1 MDVLELFCQV
11 AWDPVPQVD
20 RHHWKW
26 GGGNGSWAGG
36 LGLRQLSI
44 VIYPWY
50 HDQNHNHTY
59 HTYIII
65 FIVPASLGIHVDIPH
80 TGNYPPSLN
89 MLSMMMVLKIIL
101 IMSIMLIL
109 LELILIN
116 WIQPWPVN
124 AICSEGE
131 LWRLKYQFSKNLIP
145 VHHFLKSFSV
155 FFAGPGVRVLDGRSH
170 FWARAEC
177 PLCCENLPPYPCS
190 LSWWWWWL
198 WSCQILDNDVMMP
211 CDGNWQWC
219 HVTELVKRMVTMT
232 NLGCW

>member
-1 MDVLELFCQV
+1 MGAFLSSCVKKNRLPE
-11 AWDPVPQVD
+11 VD
-20 RHHWKW
+20 GHHWKG
-26 GGGNGSWAGG
+26 GGGNGSWARG
-36 LGLRQLSI
+36 LDLRQLSI

-109 LELILIN
+109 LELILMN

-131 LWRLKYQFSKNLIP
+131 LWILEYHFSKNLIP
-145 VHHFLKSFSV
+145 VHHFLK
-155 FFAGPGVRVLDGRSH
+155 
-170 FWARAEC
+170 
-177 PLCCENLPPYPCS
+177 
-190 LSWWWWWL
+190 
-198 WSCQILDNDVMMP
+198 
-211 CDGNWQWC
+211 
-219 HVTELVKRMVTMT
+219 
-232 NLGCW
+232 